1 MKSNLIII
9 MADQLR
15 FDVFNRGY
23 TPNIDALMNESV
35 RFSSAYCASPLCVP
49 SRGAFFTGL
58 CPSSNG
64 SLINPWEKRDAK
76 YGDVKSDIENL
87 YSLMEKEWYSIHSGK
102 QHLFTE
108 GGKLEDRDNL
118 THWASTEKSYK
129 QMLKDNNVRQPG
141 VLPRFKTYVPEMVD
155 GKVTKVAKYSNAETG
170 LYPFDSKYFFDIY
183 FTDEGIKALKQRDK
197 SKPLFYSAMYLA
209 PHPPLEI
216 PEPWFSLVKKDDVF
230 LPENVGKYYPHQS
243 PLQMYNLTGI
253 VGARYSEEE
262 WREAWRVYLGQVA
275 LFDECVGRLINELKT
290 EEIYDNSMIIFTT
303 DHGEM
308 LGSHRLF
315 QKMCMYEESS
325 HVPLT
330 IKFPNGEYARDIN
343 THVSHIDVMPTIM
356 EFLNIESKNDFEGVS
371 LLSLITNGDKK
382 GLNRDIFIQYD
393 GNGARS
399 NFQRCVIRNN
409 YKLILDLFKDEM
421 FVELY
426 DLEKDRIESINLAF
440 DEEYD
445 EEIISMYSSLS
456 KHMKDTSDL
465 ITLPTLDLANFRSS
479 YGDIPVRQ

>member
-1 MKSNLIII
+1 MKPNLIII

-15 FDVFNRGY
+15 SDVFNMGY
-23 TPNIDALMNESV
+23 TPNIDSLMKESV

-49 SRGAFFTGL
+49 ARGAFFTGL

-76 YGDVKSDIENL
+76 YGDVKSNIENL

-118 THWASTEKSYK
+118 TAWASTEKSYK
-129 QMLKDNNVRQPG
+129 EMLKENNVRQPG

-197 SKPLFYSAMYLA
+197 SKPVFYSAMYLA

-216 PEPWFSLVKKDDVF
+216 PEPWFSLVKQDDVI

-262 WREAWRVYLGQVA
+262 WKESWRVYLGQVA
-275 LFDECVGRLINELKT
+275 LFDECVGRLINELKA
-290 EEIYDNSMIIFTT
+290 EGLYDDSMIIFTT

-330 IKFPNGEYARDIN
+330 IRFPKGEFARDIN
-343 THVSHIDVMPTIM
+343 TLVSHLDVMPTILDY
-356 EFLNIESKNDFEGVS
+356 LNIESKNSFEGIS
-371 LLSLITNGDKK
+371 LLPLILNSDEK
-382 GLNRDIFIQYD
+382 GFDRDIFIQYD
-393 GNGARS
+393 GNGSRS
-399 NFQRCVIRNN
+399 NFQRCIIRNK

-421 FVELY
+421 FIELY
-426 DLEKDRIESINLAF
+426 DLENDRIESKNLAF

-445 EEIISMYSSLS
+445 EEIIDMYASLS
-456 KHMKDTSDL
+456 KHMKETSDL
-465 ITLPTLDLANFRSS
+465 ITLPILDLPSFRSAYS
-479 YGDIPVRQ
+479 DIPVRK

>member
-1 MKSNLIII
+1 MKPNLIII

-23 TPNIDALMNESV
+23 TPNIDVLMNESV

-118 THWASTEKSYK
+118 TVWASTEKSYK
-129 QMLKDNNVRQPG
+129 EMLKENNVRQPG

-216 PEPWFSLVKKDDVF
+216 PEPWFSLVKIDDVI

-253 VGARYSEEE
+253 VGARYREEE
-262 WREAWRVYLGQVA
+262 WKEAWRVYLGQVA
-275 LFDECVGRLINELKT
+275 LFDACVGRLLNELKS
-290 EEIYDNSMIIFTT
+290 EKIY
-303 DHGEM
+303 
-308 LGSHRLF
+308 
-315 QKMCMYEESS
+315 
-325 HVPLT
+325 
-330 IKFPNGEYARDIN
+330 
-343 THVSHIDVMPTIM
+343 
-356 EFLNIESKNDFEGVS
+356 NDYFY
-371 LLSLITNGDKK
+371 
-382 GLNRDIFIQYD
+382 NR
-393 GNGARS
+393 S
-399 NFQRCVIRNN
+399 W
-409 YKLILDLFKDEM
+409 
-421 FVELY
+421 
-426 DLEKDRIESINLAF
+426 
-440 DEEYD
+440 
-445 EEIISMYSSLS
+445 
-456 KHMKDTSDL
+456 
-465 ITLPTLDLANFRSS
+465 
-479 YGDIPVRQ
+479 